1 MKKKGNKKW
10 ISAGLALLLAVGSG
24 GQAVFG
30 EAAQSNAQGNKAQT
44 DVKGHWAEKQLL
56 EWEQKGWISGY
67 GDGMLRPDQPVK
79 RSEFAALV
87 NRAFGKSEG
96 SATALSFK
104 DVKKESWEYSTVA
117 TAVYA
122 GYVKGYNDGTFR
134 PAEKVSRQEA
144 AVMIAKAAGIDST
157 AVTEPSFSDKASL
170 PSWSKSYV
178 AALASQGI
186 LGGYPDGSFRP
197 NGQLTRAE
205 AVTAIGKA
213 VGSASRDMQYN
224 KAGVY
229 GPGTGSQVIEGS
241 VKVGTAEVTLNNL
254 IIKGDLVLEKEIA
267 EGDAFFNGVKVE
279 GKTIIRGGGIH
290 SIHFK
295 DSQLSSVLVEKK
307 GSPVRLSVEGSSV
320 LESVTVGEESSGSV
334 VALDSGSR
342 IDTLTLNGKTFVTGQ
357 GTVGEAIV
365 GHKASDSVFEKEPG
379 SKKLQPAPTTSP
391 SPTPVAGGG
400 GGFFPGF
407 PGNPTPTPSSTPT
420 PTPAV
425 EAAITGIS
433 VGGYPLKAFPYR
445 SGKEGFDPQVYE
457 YDVVL
462 PLNYVTGDL
471 EIAVTSNRPGANISV
486 TVSDEY
492 GDDLIKDVKLDANGK
507 VRYPQ
512 QAREESD
519 IYVSQLSQSGE
530 FERGYSVRVLYEWT
544 LAEKTKVFSS
554 GELLIEGAGIKSGDT
569 LRVYTLK
576 DGAPDQTVVQSSDE
590 SNISVPQID
599 LVQLLASNK
608 RTGTVWV
615 SLQKKGQPE
624 GERQK
629 VEYDFRDLTD
639 LNGSVK
645 ARVLSKKE
653 LGDYATYAVKLEV
666 DPQSHLPAG
675 AVFARATWYHS
686 DPAQISQPVEN
697 AKVKASYSSRLT
709 KLQGTRT
716 EISDY
721 FSYDRERDFK
731 FYPVVYYYDAA
742 KQPIGFDVLPVD
754 VKVYV
759 TPQLVERLIAE
770 LPAELTVSDYSK
782 LELLQKLYGALSLD
796 EQDKVSNYNVVQ
808 QAMEAIKKLPAVEE
822 QAKQLKSLTITG
834 TELNEPFNPKTRQ
847 YFSSRL
853 FGTSEIEAMLDYD
866 SNLSEVFAFVD
877 GSEMDDFV
885 LVQGNKF
892 TATLGPQDHQNIVFK
907 VKSKTTGQFEMYS
920 VLIRKQLQVRLTPTG
935 GTANALSQAITLH
948 VYGSQNDEL
957 AYDIVAGNSYPGE
970 PGMPGISFDAP
981 FKFPINESKAG
992 SIWIS
997 LEFKEVG
1004 VISKRIEYKY
1014 DFTPLQEVI
1023 AADAVSAI
1031 SLNAELAAFQ
1041 DSYYL
1046 AMFSYTALRANPDKL
1061 PAEVRYV
1068 SVETFTTLQAPTV
1081 QDARQQMGYFV
1092 ASGKEI
1098 LRSMSD
1104 SFVPKSQTGILY
1116 LYDAFY
1122 NPIGYVSFDYQTV
1135 PSATPKLVV
1144 KLIEQLDLNGA
1155 VARLK
1160 SDTERARAAYELL
1173 SAEQKAQVSNYP
1185 RLEEAEDEVRSQL
1198 YP

>member
-1 MKKKGNKKW
+1 M
-10 ISAGLALLLAVGSG
+10 LLAVGSG
-24 GQAVFG
+24 GQAAFSA
-30 EAAQSNAQGNKAQT
+30 AAQSNGQGNKAQS

-87 NRAFGKSEG
+87 NRALGKSEG

-213 VGSASRDMQYN
+213 VGSASKDMQYN

-229 GPGTGSQVIEGS
+229 GPETGSQVIEGS
-241 VKVGTAEVTLNNL
+241 VKVGTAEVTLKNL
-254 IIKGDLVLEKEIA
+254 IIKGDLVLEEEIA
-267 EGDAFFNGVKVE
+267 EGDAFFNGIKVE

-295 DSQLSSVLVEKK
+295 DSQLSSVFLEKK

-320 LESVTVGEESSGSV
+320 LESVTVSEDSTDSV
-334 VALDSGSR
+334 VALDFGSR

-379 SKKLQPAPTTSP
+379 SKKLQPAPTMSP

-407 PGNPTPTPSSTPT
+407 PGNPTSTPSPT

-433 VGGYPLKAFPYR
+433 VGGYPLTAFFPK
-445 SGKEGFDPQVYE
+445 SDKLGFDPEVYE

-462 PLNYVTGDL
+462 PLNYVAGDMD
-471 EIAVTSNRPGANISV
+471 ITVTSNRPDVNVFV
-486 TVSDEY
+486 TVWDEY
-492 GDDLIKDVKLDANGK
+492 GDNLIKNVKLDANGK

-512 QAREESD
+512 QARQESE
-519 IYVSQLSQSGE
+519 IYVSQFSQSGE

-554 GELLIEGAGIKSGDT
+554 GELLVDGTGIKSGDT
-569 LRVYTLK
+569 LRVYTTEQ
-576 DGAPDQTVVQSSDE
+576 GAPPVKSVVQSSDD
-590 SNISVPQID
+590 SNISVPEID
-599 LVQLLASNK
+599 LIKLFASSK
-608 RTGTVWV
+608 QTGTVWV
-615 SLQKKGQPE
+615 TLQKNGLPE
-624 GERQK
+624 GERHK
-629 VEYDFRDLTD
+629 VAYDFRELTD

-645 ARVLSKKE
+645 ARVLSKEE

-666 DPQSHLPAG
+666 DPQSPLPAG
-675 AVFARATWYHS
+675 AVFARAIWYHS
-686 DPAQISQPVEN
+686 NPDQISQPVEN

-721 FSYDRERDFK
+721 FGYDRERDFK
-731 FYPVVYYYDAA
+731 LYPVVYYYDTD

-770 LPAELTVSDYSK
+770 LPAELTVNDYPK
-782 LELLQKLYGALSLD
+782 LELLQRLYGALSPE
-796 EQDKVSNYNVVQ
+796 EQAKVSNYNVVQ
-808 QAMEAIKKLPAVEE
+808 QGMETMKKLPAVEE
-822 QAKQLKSLTITG
+822 QAKQLKSLSLTG
-834 TELNEPFNPKTRQ
+834 TELNEPFNPKTKQ
-847 YFSSRL
+847 YFSPSL
-853 FGTSEIEAMLDYD
+853 FGTNQIEAVLDYD
-866 SNLSEVFAFVD
+866 SNLSEVYAFVE

-885 LVQGNKF
+885 PVQGNKF

-920 VLIRKQLQVRLTPTG
+920 VLIRKQLQVRLTPIG
-935 GTANALSQAITLH
+935 GTANALSKAITLH

-957 AYDIVAGNSYPGE
+957 AYDIVAGNSYPGG

-981 FKFPINESKAG
+981 FKFPINESKVG

-1023 AADAVSAI
+1023 AADAVSTT
-1031 SLNAELAAFQ
+1031 SLDLELALLQ
-1041 DSYYL
+1041 DWSYQ
-1046 AMFSYTALRANPDKL
+1046 AVFSYTAFRANPENL

-1068 SVETFTTLQAPTV
+1068 SGVISTMQQAPTV

-1098 LRSMSD
+1098 LRSMSN
-1104 SFVPKSQTGILY
+1104 SFVPKNQTGILY

-1122 NPIGYVSFDYQTV
+1122 NSIGYINFDYQTV
-1135 PSATPKLVV
+1135 PSATPKMTV
-1144 KLIEQLDLNGA
+1144 KLIEQLDLNA
-1155 VARLK
+1155 PQDQLK
-1160 SDTERARAAYELL
+1160 INIERARAAYELL
-1173 SAEQKAQVSNYP
+1173 STEQKAQVTNYN
-1185 RLEEAEDEVRSQL
+1185 LLVLAESQL
-1198 YP
+1198 LP